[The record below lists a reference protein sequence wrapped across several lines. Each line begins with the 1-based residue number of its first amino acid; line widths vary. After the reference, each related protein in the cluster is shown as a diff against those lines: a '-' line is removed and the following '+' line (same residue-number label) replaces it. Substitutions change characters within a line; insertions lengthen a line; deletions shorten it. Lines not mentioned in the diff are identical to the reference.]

1 MKAQGCLY
9 EFGAF
14 RLDASERQ
22 LLRGGR
28 VLPLTPKAFD
38 VLLVLV
44 ENSSHTVEK
53 EDLMERVWPD
63 TCVEEVNL
71 ANNVSLL
78 RKVLG
83 NGDRYIQTVPRRG
96 YRFVAA
102 VKQLR
107 DEPEGRQNGSP
118 EISTT
123 V

>member
-1 MKAQGCLY
+1 MKAESHFY
-9 EFGAF
+9 EFGPF
-14 RLDASERQ
+14 RLDAAERQ
-22 LLRGGR
+22 LLREDR

-38 VLLVLV
+38 VLLALV

-53 EDLMERVWPD
+53 DDLMKRVWPD

-83 NGDRYIQTVPRRG
+83 DGDRYIQTVPRRG
-96 YRFVAA
+96 YRFAAA
-102 VKQLR
+102 VKELQN
-107 DEPEGRQNGSP
+107 DELNG
-118 EISTT
+118 